1 MIESSVMPLD
11 GTGSEI
17 EDDITSYQTKTKQ
30 EAEDYIQDVEQD
42 ADEVESLSEALE
54 IVSAAVESMK
64 LSGLISV
71 EEVASFEAL
80 KPGVMLSDY
89 DIVELGGPLN
99 PNSYNVTLEQG
110 VNFEFDLVM
119 VLMSKFFKLT
129 FKATERLNAVA
140 VAFMANKAAHA
151 MKGLIGSSIRE
162 AGVLPSVRW
171 DDLSTIDQKKL
182 AAATQRYTGFSNVG
196 EKEVLTTIAAVK
208 SSSSGIEIM
217 GKLQMPKYNN
227 IILSLFEIPTTDYNG
242 ILNFFDVHASKIV
255 PKIETNLNV
264 TINEMESIIAKRN
277 WAKLSQFDVSM
288 YGESDKNEIY
298 KLANHVKV
306 KIDKNGKF
314 RRQLSKLYGATSLL
328 FENDSNRGIQTAKL
342 HQSLPS
348 LITGLES
355 MKDDVITISDV
366 LQDMTKKSE
375 SKSQQFAKELRKF
388 RASKT
393 IKESFKQG
401 RTVNRYSNAAY
412 SRIMGEIRD
421 VAYLSTFMSTIGV
434 DVLNAYTKIY
444 TRVNKL
450 NTETSR
456 YIEDVLNIIGAS

>member
-1 MIESSVMPLD
+1 MIESSVAPLD
-11 GTGSEI
+11 GAGSEI
-17 EDDITSYQTKTKQ
+17 EDDVTSYQNETKQ

-80 KPGVMLSDY
+80 KPGIMLSDY
-89 DIVELGGPLN
+89 DIVERGGPLN

-129 FKATERLNAVA
+129 FKATERLNALA
-140 VAFMANKAAHA
+140 VTFMSNKAAHA
-151 MKGLIGSSIRE
+151 MKGLISSSIRE
-162 AGVLPSVRW
+162 AGVLPSIKW
-171 DDLSTIDQKKL
+171 DDLSSSEQKKL
-182 AAATQRYTGFSNVG
+182 AAATQRYTGFSSVG

-264 TINEMESIIAKRN
+264 TISEMESIIAKRD

-288 YGESDKNEIY
+288 YSEDDKNEIY

-314 RRQLSKLYGATSLL
+314 RRQLSKLYGAMSLL
-328 FENDSNRGIQTAKL
+328 FENDSNRGIQTVKL

-348 LITGLES
+348 LIMGLET
-355 MKDDVITISDV
+355 MKDDVITISDT

-434 DVLNAYTKIY
+434 DVLNAHTKIY

-456 YIEDVLNIIGAS
+456 YIEDVLNIIGAK